1 MNILLG
7 EKKCIK
13 HFFLFLQQLL
23 SFSKLKLK
31 IMVTTMLV
39 DGALVLVQKRS
50 VVMNI
55 NGKKCLK
62 LITRIVDIHTGIPL
76 DIKETIKEI
85 K

>member
-1 MNILLG
+1 MI
-7 EKKCIK
+7 
-13 HFFLFLQQLL
+13 
-23 SFSKLKLK
+23 
-31 IMVTTMLV
+31 TTMLV

-62 LITRIVDIHTGIPL
+62 LITRILDSHTGIPL